1 MEYLYHMKSGV
12 VFKFLLKVFLLL
24 FVLNLLVI
32 SLEFYLENYTT
43 SNLTSRYT
51 FQYYVTGMFYFDGER
66 NIPTYF
72 STLNLLFGA
81 GLLFLISKYVKRSS
95 TPLYH
100 RKWYWMGWVFVWLAT
115 DELFALHE
123 ITAKPMRTM
132 LQHVFQQ
139 ENIGLLHFAWFVPYA
154 LVLTFVGFYFV
165 RFVFSLPR
173 KTLYNFILSGILFLG
188 GAIGMEMVSG
198 LIVSNDLL
206 SVYKLVTTLEESFEM
221 IGVIFFI
228 YSLLRHLEDQKDLTR
243 MVLDVKIDSNSQTVH
258 TNSAAPVDQVKEQQK
273 SIMAI

>member
-1 MEYLYHMKSGV
+1 MEYFYHLKSGV

-24 FVLNLLVI
+24 FVVNLLVI
-32 SLEFYLENYTT
+32 SLEFYLDNYTT

-72 STLNLLFGA
+72 STLNLLFCA
-81 GLLFLISKYVKRSS
+81 GLLFLISNFVKKSS
-95 TPLYH
+95 TPLFH

-132 LQHVFQQ
+132 LQHLFQQ

-154 LVLTFVGFYFV
+154 LVLTFVGFYFL
-165 RFVFSLPR
+165 RFVLSLPG
-173 KTLYNFILSGILFLG
+173 KTLYRFILSGLLFLA

-198 LIVSNDLL
+198 LIVSNNLL
-206 SVYKLVTTLEESFEM
+206 SIYKLITTLEESFEM

-228 YSLLRHLEDQKDLTR
+228 YSLIKYLEDQKELNR
-243 MVLDVKIDSNSQTVH
+243 VVLDVIIDKTTPTKP
-258 TNSAAPVDQVKEQQK
+258 TNAVPMEKVKDQQK
-273 SIMAI
+273 SILTY